1 MVNQAIHTL
10 GSGDLYLGAT
20 SVPRRNTLSPA
31 LRKVHV
37 ADQLLRLDEKARRQ
51 IVGEVIEGLRRLR
64 RLQGARRLFVV
75 SRDPPHQLLFVINSS
90 STCC

>member
-1 MVNQAIHTL
+1 MVNDASHTL
-10 GSGDLYLGAT
+10 GGGNLYLGAI
-20 SVPRRNTLSPA
+20 SVPRRNTLSQA

-37 ADQLLRLDEKARRQ
+37 ADQLLRLDEKTRRQ
-51 IVGEVIEGLRRLR
+51 IVGEVIEG
-64 RLQGARRLFVV
+64 GCKARDSSFVV